1 LFLTASFFKLGFKA
15 TQTIF
20 NCGPDQR
27 WKLLPVKNNIFLL
40 QSVSNESYYLGVNNE
55 KGGSQ
60 ITMTQE
66 LDKARWIIE
75 GYHPAR

>member
-1 LFLTASFFKLGFKA
+1 MTASFSKMGFKA

-27 WKLLPVKNNIFLL
+27 WRLRPVKDNIFLL
-40 QSVSNESYYLGVNNE
+40 QSVSNDSYCLGVNND
-55 KGGSQ
+55 KGGSL

-66 LDKARWIIE
+66 TDKAKWIIE
-75 GYHPAR
+75 GYCPAT

>member
-1 LFLTASFFKLGFKA
+1 MGFKA

-27 WKLLPVKNNIFLL
+27 WKILHVKDNVFLL
-40 QSVSNESYYLGVNNE
+40 QSISNESYYLGVNNE

-60 ITMTQE
+60 VIMTQE
-66 LDKARWIIE
+66 I
-75 GYHPAR
+75 